1 MTTTASTT
9 TKTTTTKTATAALAS
24 QVPVFSKLI
33 NTRTDFDECYEFG
46 SEVGK

>member
-9 TKTTTTKTATAALAS
+9 TKATSKTATTTLAS

-46 SEVGK
+46 NEVGK